1 MCHIP
6 GRSEP
11 GLLPAIAGF
20 KKESSAQDADRFA
33 PGDRI
38 CSINGIATA
47 RLTNDEVLALLDNVE
62 ERASLEVEYYLP
74 NYGEDTKYLGTYNI
88 HH

>member
-1 MCHIP
+1 M
-6 GRSEP
+6 
-11 GLLPAIAGF
+11 LPTIAGF
-20 KKESSAQDADRFA
+20 TKDSAAQDTDRFA

-74 NYGEDTKYLGTYNI
+74 NYGTII
-88 HH
+88 HYYELI